1 MAPPITVD
9 IMVILLAVPRDRM
22 RTWLVPWRALRS
34 LKNIPQTPAQQDD
47 TSQPKRKQVRFHDIK
62 RPFLRPLRP
71 SRLSATPM
79 RRPNGRGADNDRVR
93 QLRPH
98 PCDQGRP
105 RQGGGLRG
113 YL

>member
-22 RTWLVPWRALRS
+22 RTWLLPWRALRS
-34 LKNIPQTPAQQDD
+34 LKNIPQSPAQQGD
-47 TSQPKRKQVRFHDIK
+47 TSQPKRKQVRFRDIK
-62 RPFLRPLRP
+62 RPYLRPLQ
-71 SRLSATPM
+71 LIATPM

-105 RQGGGLRG
+105 RQ
-113 YL
+113 